1 MSKPFT
7 LQPLMNL
14 AQHQKESATR
24 ELGQRNKQQHDVQA
38 KLELLQRYRSD
49 YQTRLQNAS
58 LIGMDPAELRN
69 FQQFINKLD
78 EAIMQQRRM
87 LEQSKVSVQAGRSEF
102 DTTQRRLKSY
112 SMLQDRYFDEQ
123 KKADIKSE
131 QRALDEHTG
140 RFAARR
146 MLKEEDQN
154 Q

>member
-1 MSKPFT
+1 MQKAFT
-7 LQPLMNL
+7 LKPLMDL
-14 AQHQKESATR
+14 ALHQNESASR
-24 ELGQRNKQQHDVQA
+24 ELGQRNKKQHDVQE

-49 YQTRLQNAS
+49 YQTRLQAAS
-58 LIGMDPAELRN
+58 QNGMDPAELRN

-78 EAIMQQRRM
+78 EAIAQQRRVV
-87 LEQSKVSVQAGRSEF
+87 EHSKIMVQAGRSEF

-112 SMLQDRYFDEQ
+112 STLQERHNEEQ

-146 MLKEEDQN
+146 MLNTEDKN
-154 Q
+154 H